1 MALLTRAFVRKR
13 MISLTT
19 TLSVTAT
26 TFALAQ
32 DPKGALHP
40 RGAAREAQEQQ
51 FLFADDLAISNMS
64 REMLVKPTGD
74 VDRDFIAIMIAQRQG
89 AIDVARA
96 ELKYGRDEA
105 LRRLAQRIVDED
117 ESELAIM
124 HRASEQ
130 TPSTQQAGKNLATST
145 AR

>member
-1 MALLTRAFVRKR
+1 V
-13 MISLTT
+13 
-19 TLSVTAT
+19 
-26 TFALAQ
+26 
-32 DPKGALHP
+32 LHP

-74 VDRDFIAIMIAQRQG
+74 VDRDFTAIMIAQRQG

-117 ESELAIM
+117 ESELSIM
-124 HRASEQ
+124 RRASEQ

>member
-1 MALLTRAFVRKR
+1 MVLLTRTFVRKR

-19 TLSVTAT
+19 TLSVAAT
-26 TFALAQ
+26 SFALAQ
-32 DPKGALHP
+32 DPRGVLHP

-51 FLFADDLAISNMS
+51 FLFADDLAISNIS

-74 VDRDFIAIMIAQRQG
+74 VDRDFVTIMIAQRQG

-96 ELKYGRDEA
+96 ELKYGRDEP

-117 ESELAIM
+117 ESELSIM
-124 HRASEQ
+124 RRASEQ
-130 TPSTQQAGKNLATST
+130 TPPSQQAGKSLATST